1 MIISTLFIKLLIIS
15 SPMFLF
21 QIKHDRTDIPIL
33 NSFTVSSADKI
44 EMDET
49 ENSLIINI
57 FTKTGIGKAE
67 ITKEISKKWP
77 SKFVV
82 VFNSIYMEGFT
93 IGIDDKLY
101 NISNTSENRI
111 LEEII
116 VVNNGKRTETIVEN
130 DSLQW
135 IKVTHLKD
143 KFKIE
148 IPAVMLK
155 SDDNCM
161 KFSWIDQYR

>member
-15 SPMFLF
+15 SPLILF

-44 EMDET
+44 EMNET

-77 SKFVV
+77 SNFVV
-82 VFNSIYMEGFT
+82 FFNSKYMEGFT
-93 IGIDDKLY
+93 MEIGDKFY
-101 NISNTSENRI
+101 NISNTSENLI
-111 LEEII
+111 LEEI
-116 VVNNGKRTETIVEN
+116 VEMNNVKRTETTIEN
-130 DSLQW
+130 NSFQW

-143 KFKIE
+143 KFKLE
-148 IPAVMLK
+148 VPALILK
-155 SDDNCM
+155 NDVNSI